1 MADIFDDDGFVK
13 TRSFLYLDFMKLF
26 ALYIC
31 FCNEYFVLSYG
42 NLFLYRKDDFNFF
55 QFKPLEEKV
64 HYYRNVDNA
73 LYAHLCYRCDY
84 LVSMPVNF
92 M

>member
-42 NLFLYRKDDFNFF
+42 NLFLYREDDFNF
-55 QFKPLEEKV
+55 L
-64 HYYRNVDNA
+64 
-73 LYAHLCYRCDY
+73 
-84 LVSMPVNF
+84 SI
-92 M
+92 

>member
-1 MADIFDDDGFVK
+1 MNISCCHMVIYFFTGK
-13 TRSFLYLDFMKLF
+13 TIS
-26 ALYIC
+26 I
-31 FCNEYFVLSYG
+31 
-42 NLFLYRKDDFNFF
+42 FF
-55 QFKPLEEKV
+55 QFKLLEEKV

>member
-1 MADIFDDDGFVK
+1 MNISCCHMVIYFFTGK
-13 TRSFLYLDFMKLF
+13 TIS
-26 ALYIC
+26 I
-31 FCNEYFVLSYG
+31 
-42 NLFLYRKDDFNFF
+42 FF

-84 LVSMPVNF
+84 LVSMPVNLCNVF
-92 M
+92 HKLCYLLHNESTFINIINALY